1 MTRSAAGAMM
11 WWGALALAMVVLT
24 SHVVASAE
32 EPVVG
37 PEGQAVSHSRWE
49 VQVGGY
55 LPALSTKIRAET
67 EVDGSPI
74 GGDVDFED
82 DLDLDDTHRIFRVD
96 AIYRL
101 SDRSSV
107 DLTYYEFGRDATA
120 MLTEDVQWGDV
131 VFPAGSGVA
140 SSVDTK
146 LVIAHYGW
154 VLTESERSEV
164 MGKVGLHYFRTAAKI
179 EGTGGSDLVERASAS
194 VPLPTIG
201 LAVTRWLSEQWRLGA
216 EFVGLSVD
224 IGDYKGT
231 WLDLGGTIEYFP
243 SPDYAI
249 GLGASAFRLSIDAD
263 SDNLLGALRYSHV
276 GPRFFATAR
285 F

>member
-1 MTRSAAGAMM
+1 MKSRTLLTLVAAALVLVAMPQSGAADAQPAAE
-11 WWGALALAMVVLT
+11 GEVLAA
-24 SHVVASAE
+24 
-32 EPVVG
+32 
-37 PEGQAVSHSRWE
+37 PERKPKWE
-49 VQVGGY
+49 VQIGGY
-55 LPALSTKIRAET
+55 LPALSTEMRAET
-67 EVDGSPI
+67 EVDGSLI
-74 GGDVDFED
+74 GGEVDFEE
-82 DLDLDDTHRIFRVD
+82 DLDLDDKHSIVRVD
-96 AIYRL
+96 VIYRL
-101 SDRSSV
+101 SERSTV

-120 MLTEDVQWGDV
+120 MLTEDIQWRDV

-179 EGTGGSDLVERASAS
+179 EGTGGSGLVERASVS

-201 LAVTRWLSEQWRLGA
+201 LEATRWLSPQWRLSG
-216 EFVGLSVD
+216 EFVGLSLS

-231 WLDLGGTIEYFP
+231 WLDFGGTIEYFP
-243 SPDYAI
+243 NRDYAI
-249 GLGASAFRLSIDAD
+249 GLGLSAFRLNVDAD
-263 SDNLLGALRYSHV
+263 ADNLLGALRYSHV
-276 GPRFFATAR
+276 GPRFFATAQ

>member
-1 MTRSAAGAMM
+1 MMRSVARAMKWCSAA
-11 WWGALALAMVVLT
+11 ALAVLVLT
-24 SHVVASAE
+24 PQAGAADAPLAAEHETPAASR
-32 EPVVG
+32 PK
-37 PEGQAVSHSRWE
+37 WE

-55 LPALSTKIRAET
+55 LPALSTKMRAET
-67 EVDGSPI
+67 EVDGSLI
-74 GGDVDFED
+74 GGEVDFEE
-82 DLDLDDTHRIFRVD
+82 DLDLDDKHSIFRVD

-101 SDRSSV
+101 SERSAI

-120 MLTEDVQWGDV
+120 MLTEDVQWRDI

-146 LVIAHYGW
+146 LIIAHYGW

-164 MGKVGLHYFRTAAKI
+164 MGKVGLHYFRTAAKL
-179 EGTGGSDLVERASAS
+179 EETGGSGLVERASAS

-201 LAVTRWLSEQWRLGA
+201 LEATRWLSPKWRLGG
-216 EFVGLSVD
+216 EFVGLSLN

-231 WLDLGGTIEYFP
+231 WVDLGGTIEYFP
-243 SPDYAI
+243 NPDYAI
-249 GLGASAFRLSIDAD
+249 GLGLSAFRLSIDAD
-263 SDNLLGALRYSHV
+263 ADNLLGALRYSHV
-276 GPRFFATAR
+276 GPRFFGTAR